1 MSPWDKACP
10 TCGIFGPN
18 SLDVAHHIAFI
29 RTKSTIRRN
38 EQLTERIF
46 ALCRPGDGEFS
57 GCNGGCF
64 YASCHGC
71 VIKKNT

>member
-1 MSPWDKACP
+1 M
-10 TCGIFGPN
+10 T
-18 SLDVAHHIAFI
+18 HHIAFI

-38 EQLTERIF
+38 EQLTEHIF